1 MFLNEDLS
9 RRAVVHAAELPW
21 VASPTAG
28 VERRMLFRIG
38 AEQARATSI
47 VRYAPGS
54 RFPRH
59 VHPGGEEFLVLE
71 GVFQD
76 ERGDY
81 PAGSYVRNP
90 PASAHAPGSEAG
102 CIIFVKLWQFRR
114 EDSAAVTLRPGEGQA
129 RPPAEGQQT
138 SQMLFD
144 DGHEQVRLD
153 AWAAH
158 APLHLANSLGLEVL
172 VLGGSFTQDGEH
184 FARWSWL
191 RLPAGKPLRAQCGPQ
206 GASLWLKSAPL
217 MPATVCAF

>member
-1 MFLNEDLS
+1 MLLNEDLS
-9 RRAVVHAAELPW
+9 NRTVVHAAELPW
-21 VASPTAG
+21 VPSPTVG
-28 VERRMLFRIG
+28 VERRMLFRRG

-90 PASAHAPGSEAG
+90 PASAHAPGSETG

-114 EDSAAVTLRPGEGQA
+114 DDAADVRLLPGEGAA
-129 RPPAEGQQT
+129 RPPREGQER
-138 SQMLFD
+138 SRILFED
-144 DGHEQVRLD
+144 TGEQVRLD
-153 AWAAH
+153 AWSAH
-158 APLHLANSLGLEVL
+158 APLHLANPLGLEVL
-172 VLGGSFTQDGEH
+172 VVGGSFTQDGES
-184 FARWSWL
+184 FARCSWL
-191 RLPAGKPLRAQCGPQ
+191 RLPAGEALRAQCGPQ

-217 MPATVCAF
+217 LHASVCAF

>member
-1 MFLNEDLS
+1 MLLNEDLS

-38 AEQARATSI
+38 TEQARATSI

-90 PASAHAPGSEAG
+90 PASAHAPGSAAG

-114 EDSAAVTLRPGEGQA
+114 DDAAFVTLQPGEGTA
-129 RPPAEGQQT
+129 RPPAAGQET
-138 SQMLFD
+138 SRVLFD
-144 DGHEQVRLD
+144 DTHEEVRLD

-158 APLHLANSLGLEVL
+158 APLHLPNPHGLELL
-172 VLGGSFTQDGEH
+172 VLSGGFTQDGEH

-191 RLPAGKPLRAQCGPQ
+191 RLPAGQALHAQCGPQ

-217 MPATVCAF
+217 MHATVCAF